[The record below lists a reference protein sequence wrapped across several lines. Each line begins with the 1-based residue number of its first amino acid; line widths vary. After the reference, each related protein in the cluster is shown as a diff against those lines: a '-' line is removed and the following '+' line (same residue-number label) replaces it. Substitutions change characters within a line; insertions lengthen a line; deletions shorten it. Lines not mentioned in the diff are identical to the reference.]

1 MTTVT
6 SAVGISLI
14 RIGTMNSNSNQ
25 ADRANEEP
33 TQSEK
38 YNKKWFIAGIALLFA
53 ILSYLSGSYL
63 NLDYLAKQETQLK
76 EFFQSNPL
84 LVYSVAFFIYI
95 AITGLSIPGAT
106 ALSLLYAW
114 FFDFATGLILISFA
128 STAGATIAFLIS
140 RYLFRD
146 WFQERF
152 HERFVIINEAMDRE
166 GNLYLFMMRLIPIFP
181 FFVVNTAMGLTKIK
195 IFTFWWVSQIG
206 MLAGTI
212 LYVYA
217 GSRIPDLATLQENGI
232 KAVFTGSQLL
242 QLTLA
247 FAMLG
252 TFPIAAKKLISL
264 LRNRSLVGNTG
275 RQ

>member
-1 MTTVT
+1 M
-6 SAVGISLI
+6 
-14 RIGTMNSNSNQ
+14 Q
-25 ADRANEEP
+25 EP
-33 TQSEK
+33 TK
-38 YNKKWFIAGIALLFA
+38 LDKPNKKWFIAGFVLFFA
-53 ILSYLSGSYL
+53 ILSYLSRSYL
-63 NLDYLAKQETQLK
+63 NLDYLAQQETQLK

-84 LVYSVAFFIYI
+84 LVYAVAFFIYI
-95 AITGLSIPGAT
+95 AVTGLSIPGAT

-146 WFQERF
+146 WFQNRF
-152 HERFVIINEAMDRE
+152 HDRIVIINEAMDRE
-166 GNLYLFMMRLIPIFP
+166 GNLYLFMMRLVPIFP
-181 FFVVNTAMGLTKIK
+181 FFVVNAAMGLTKIR
-195 IFTFWWVSQIG
+195 IFSFWWVSQIG

-232 KAVFTGSQLL
+232 KTVFSGLQLL

-252 TFPIAAKKLISL
+252 TFPIAAKKTISL
-264 LRNRSLVGNTG
+264 FRNRSLQGNSE
-275 RQ
+275 RH